1 MFNFLNDERFTFIIY
16 YQEKGD
22 YMDTLE
28 TIKCPACGKEMEK
41 ILIPSEGINID
52 ICTNG
57 CGGIFFDNREFDK
70 FNEEHENIDAIQEKL
85 HGKTFTPTDEDAIR
99 ICPACG
105 GQMVKNTT
113 TNDGEVVV
121 DDCYICGGKFLDHGE
136 LEKIRAEFK
145 NDKER
150 KEATIDFLFDK
161 VGYEIKEID
170 ETLAQRKAKRN
181 LGQKLFYSI
190 LKLD

>member
-1 MFNFLNDERFTFIIY
+1 M
-16 YQEKGD
+16 QKGEN
-22 YMDTLE
+22 MDT
-28 TIKCPACGKEMEK
+28 TDVIKCPACGKEMEK
-41 ILIPSEGINID
+41 VFIPSEGINID

-70 FNEEHENIDAIQEKL
+70 FNEEHEDIELLKAKL
-85 HGKTFTPTDEDAIR
+85 HGKTFAPVDDDAIR

-113 TNDGEVVV
+113 SSNGEIVV

-136 LEKIRAEFK
+136 LEKIRAEYK
-145 NDKER
+145 SDQER
-150 KEATIDFLFDK
+150 KEAAVDFLFNK
-161 VGYEIKEID
+161 VGYELKEI
-170 ETLAQRKAKRN
+170 EIKNAQAKAKRN

-190 LKLD
+190 LNLD

>member
-1 MFNFLNDERFTFIIY
+1 
-16 YQEKGD
+16 
-22 YMDTLE
+22 
-28 TIKCPACGKEMEK
+28 
-41 ILIPSEGINID
+41 
-52 ICTNG
+52 
-57 CGGIFFDNREFDK
+57 
-70 FNEEHENIDAIQEKL
+70 
-85 HGKTFTPTDEDAIR
+85 
-99 ICPACG
+99 
-105 GQMVKNTT
+105 MVKNTT
-113 TNDGEVVV
+113 TNEGEVVV